1 MTGPLVQAASNADS
15 TQEARSNRRYSTKE
29 ECKAN
34 PFALRPGRE
43 LEWTNVNVQ
52 VARKENANIQVLQ
65 DISGKVQPRQLTC
78 IMGHSGAGYVQLFK
92 ALSTRFFFVSL
103 TDLVLGSIRFVCLI
117 VQVGWCIN
125 STLLAAKQC
134 VRSRSILMRLVNK

>member
-1 MTGPLVQAASNADS
+1 MDSSLTTMTSPHVQEVLSNSGADS
-15 TQEARSNRRYSTKE
+15 TQEVRIIRRYSTKQ

-52 VARKENANIQVLQ
+52 VARKEKADIQVLQ

-92 ALSTRFFFVSL
+92 ALSIPLFFVSL
-103 TDLVLGSIRFVCLI
+103 TDLVLDSIRFHSFV
-117 VQVGWCIN
+117 
-125 STLLAAKQC
+125 
-134 VRSRSILMRLVNK
+134 